1 MQCSVAKGNGKKIFS
16 YIKVWNQG
24 KNLLHHHSWLTV
36 VLFDLEREKEEKR
49 IGKRKGEKER
59 EREEEEEGGRE
70 GRGKE
75 RGMEEGKESVCD
87 LLTGCLAASNVAS
100 MAAI

>member
-16 YIKVWNQG
+16 YVKVWKQG

-59 EREEEEEGGRE
+59 ERGGRRGRERGEREGKRDGGRE
-70 GRGKE
+70 GKC
-75 RGMEEGKESVCD
+75 V
-87 LLTGCLAASNVAS
+87 
-100 MAAI
+100 